1 MNINSNND
9 DQTYLK
15 ALSVLY
21 VEDEEAIREEM
32 DVFLQR
38 RLKKVYTAVNGRA
51 GLDAFAKYHPDLVI
65 SDIRMPVMDGLAM
78 VERIRAVNLKIPVI
92 ITTAFEESSYFQ
104 KSIDLGV
111 DKYVVKPIKFD
122 ILDNALQKCARLIRS
137 EAALIEVN
145 ERYRLL
151 FQLSHIA
158 ISISDTG
165 GSTEPNVLVMNGRIV
180 DCNEAFIKLLGFDS
194 QDEIS
199 KLLFSDLLM
208 PEAISQVNK
217 LMREELLVRG
227 FSHEAKLKLRGKVE
241 GQVVPVI
248 VQFIVRRDE
257 QGVAEE
263 IWAVMRDISEQEKA
277 EKALLLAECVF
288 NNSNEGMLVTDSD
301 NRIISVNP
309 AFSVLTGY
317 SQDEVLGQNPNMLK
331 SGENDQFFY
340 QQLWSSLQTNGFW
353 KGEIMNR
360 RKSGEVFPEWLSIR
374 AVLGYDGSVVNYIGI
389 FSDISEFKHAT
400 ERVEFLAHY
409 DPLTELVNR
418 NLLEQLVDQAILM
431 AARNKTQLALLFI
444 DLDRFKLINDTLGH
458 TTGDLVLK
466 VVAKR
471 LRKMTREVDIVAR
484 LSGDEFIIVLS
495 GIAGGSDVIVVA
507 RKLIAI
513 LEAPI
518 KINGKHLIVTSS
530 MGISLYPENG
540 VTYGDLLKNADT
552 AMYRAKK
559 SGTNKF
565 LFFTTDMNCSLEEM
579 LLMQNA
585 LRRALKVGEFELYY
599 QPQVNLHSR
608 QIIGM
613 EALLRWHSAEFGT
626 ISPATFIPMA
636 EEIGLIVVIGEWVLR
651 EACRQNAEWQRQ
663 GLLSVV
669 VAVNLSAIQFRQKD
683 LKETVLS
690 ALQDSSL
697 APEYLEL
704 ELTESIVMQDV
715 DSAIVQLRDLKKL
728 GIKLSVD
735 DFGTGYSSLAYLKRF
750 PIDKLKIDQSFIR
763 DLVSDSDDE
772 KIVKAIIGLAQA
784 MNLKVIAEGVETREQ
799 FTFLR
804 DHQCDEMQ
812 GYWFSKPLPVTKM
825 MKLLKQAGI
834 PRDLT

>member
-1 MNINSNND
+1 MNKNSNNND
-9 DQTYLK
+9 DQAYLK
-15 ALSVLY
+15 SLSVLY
-21 VEDEEAIREEM
+21 VEDEEAIRKEM
-32 DVFLQR
+32 VAFLQR
-38 RLKKVYTAVNGRA
+38 HLSRVYTAVNGLA
-51 GLDAFAKYHPDLVI
+51 GLDAFAQYQPDLVI

-78 VERIRAVNLKIPVI
+78 VERIRAVNLKVPII

-111 DKYVVKPIKFD
+111 DKYVVKPIRFD
-122 ILDNALQKCARLIRS
+122 ILDTALLKCARVIRS
-137 EAALIEVN
+137 EAALIEVD

-165 GSTEPNVLVMNGRIV
+165 GSTEPNLLVMDGRIV
-180 DCNEAFIKLLGFDS
+180 DCNEAFLKLLGFDS
-194 QDEIS
+194 QDDIT
-199 KLLFSDLLM
+199 KLLFSDLVM

-217 LMREELLVRG
+217 LMRDEVLLRG

-257 QGVAEE
+257 KGVAEE

-277 EKALLLAECVF
+277 EKALQLAESVF
-288 NNSNEGMLVTDSD
+288 NNSNEAILVTDSN

-317 SQDEVLGQNPNMLK
+317 SQDDVLGQNPSMLK
-331 SGENDQFFY
+331 SGENDQVFY
-340 QQLWSSLQTNGFW
+340 QQLWESLLSNGYW
-353 KGEIMNR
+353 KGEILNR
-360 RKSGEVFPEWLSIR
+360 RKSGELYPEWLSIR
-374 AVLGYDGSVVNYIGI
+374 AVRGYDGSVVNYIGI

-418 NLLEQLVDQAILM
+418 HLLEELVGQAILM
-431 AARNKTQLALLFI
+431 AARSKTQLAILFI

-458 TTGDLVLK
+458 STGDLVLK

-471 LRKMTREVDIVAR
+471 LREMTRDVDIVAR

-495 GIAGGSDVIVVA
+495 GIAGGSDVIVVV
-507 RKLIAI
+507 RKLIAV
-513 LEAPI
+513 LEAPM
-518 KINGKHLIVTSS
+518 KINGKYLTVTSS
-530 MGISLYPENG
+530 IGISLYPVDG
-540 VTYGDLLKNADT
+540 VNYESLLKNADT

-559 SGTNKF
+559 SGINKF
-565 LFFTTDMNCSLEEM
+565 LFFTADMNCSEEI
-579 LLMQNA
+579 LLMENA
-585 LRRALKVGEFELYY
+585 LRTALIAGEFEVHY
-599 QPQVNLHSR
+599 QPQVNLGSR

-613 EALLRWHSAEFGT
+613 EALLRWNSDEFGT
-626 ISPATFIPMA
+626 VSPATFIPMA

-683 LKETVLS
+683 LMETVLS

-704 ELTESIVMQDV
+704 ELTENIVMQDV
-715 DSAIVQLRDLKKL
+715 DSAIVQLHDLKKL

-784 MNLKVIAEGVETREQ
+784 MNFKVIAEGVETREQ

-812 GYWFSKPLPVTKM
+812 GYWFSKPLPVNKM
-825 MKLLKQAGI
+825 MKLLKQSGI